1 MVIWVPLLVFLVSL
15 VADYGTSLA
24 AIRRG
29 FREGNPALA
38 ANPVLVALISA
49 GIVIGLGEGFRL
61 AGYSGWQTIYWIA
74 SGIHYGLALW
84 NLGMILRKGK

>member
-1 MVIWVPLLVFLVSL
+1 MIWGPLVVFLVSL
-15 VADYGTSLA
+15 IADYGTSAA

-29 FREGNPALA
+29 LREGNPALRA
-38 ANPVLVALISA
+38 SPVLVALISA

-61 AGYSGWQTIYWIA
+61 AGYADWQTCYWVA

>member
-1 MVIWVPLLVFLVSL
+1 VIPLLVFLASL
-15 VADYGTSLA
+15 VADYGSSAVAL
-24 AIRRG
+24 RRG
-29 FREGNPALA
+29 LREGNPVLR